1 MDKSISLITKTNIKS
16 GKLATLI
23 PEFYNLKSVVENN
36 DWHHKEN
43 VFDHTLS
50 VLDNLE
56 KALLNLNEE
65 TKQFLDKKVGS
76 ISRKNL
82 LKIATL
88 FHDIAK
94 KETIVKNNNF
104 TLCPNHENKGS
115 IKAKEILKHFKLS
128 DKELKFILNIVKNHG
143 LIHKI
148 LPPENQ
154 NFQKEFASFNKS
166 FFHNIY
172 PELILLAF
180 VDTAGSYLKKTRPAE
195 FKSRISFYKKEIKNL
210 PPKKNLK
217 PRSVTLY
224 VNYGAGC

>member
-1 MDKSISLITKTNIKS
+1 MKKDISLLNKTNIKS
-16 GKLATLI
+16 GKLVSLI
-23 PEFYNLKSVVENN
+23 PEFYKLKNAVENN

-43 VFDHTLS
+43 VFEHTFS
-50 VLDNLE
+50 VLDSLE
-56 KALLNLNEE
+56 KALRNLNKE
-65 TKQFLDKKVGS
+65 TKQFLNNKVGDS
-76 ISRKNL
+76 TRKNL

-94 KETIVKNNNF
+94 SETLINNSGS
-104 TLCPNHENKGS
+104 TLCPGHEDKGAVR
-115 IKAKEILKHFKLS
+115 AKTILNRFKLS
-128 DKELKFILNIVKNHG
+128 NKELKFILNIVKNHG

-154 NFQKEFASFNKS
+154 NFQKEFANFKKR

-180 VDTAGSYLKKTRPAE
+180 ADTVGSYLVKTHPTE

-210 PPKKNLK
+210 PPKSKI
-217 PRSVTLY
+217 
-224 VNYGAGC
+224 